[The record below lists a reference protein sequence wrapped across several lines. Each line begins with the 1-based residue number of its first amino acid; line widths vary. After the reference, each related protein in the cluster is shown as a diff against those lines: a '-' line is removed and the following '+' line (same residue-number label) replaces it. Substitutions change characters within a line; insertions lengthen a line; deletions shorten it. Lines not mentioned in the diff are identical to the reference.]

1 MYITGRSFL
10 HLAFGVQEVVA
21 MGRWG
26 DPNCADCMAMG
37 VCIRHVSLFI
47 DQAKEM
53 STSENTSGKSPEK
66 IDETEYYVVF
76 EYNSKADPG
85 YRGAR
90 YRVPYENKAEFERI
104 RSLDNESNRITDVVA
119 EGVSDEES
127 LALCER
133 VDGRRLVASA
143 IQSATNLDGTV
154 NLFKLRMEL
163 GNVELALLMRSR

>member
-1 MYITGRSFL
+1 MSEESSGYN
-10 HLAFGVQEVVA
+10 VV
-21 MGRWG
+21 
-26 DPNCADCMAMG
+26 
-37 VCIRHVSLFI
+37 L
-47 DQAKEM
+47 
-53 STSENTSGKSPEK
+53 
-66 IDETEYYVVF
+66 

-143 IQSATNLDGTV
+143 IQSATNPDGTV
-154 NLFKLRMEL
+154 NPFKLRMEL
-163 GNVELALLMRSR
+163 GNVELALLVRSRYGWF